1 MSKFANLVIS
11 AAQYG
16 LAAGA
21 AAQGTKGAAKG
32 ASAAGLF
39 FMLLGLSFFLCM
51 DYNSR
56 FGGLGSDLGPGTIIK
71 FLGASVSLTATGFIP
86 YVVIS
91 QKSKKFQKAAGG
103 ISAAV
108 YIVCSMVLGL
118 VLGRKTDGVA
128 QSVILTNMYV
138 LLGSILG
145 MNAQEAK
152 GNKSAMANAIMSAVG
167 FVLLTLFDFS
177 APVQPEAAG
186 ANATPVPPEK
196 AVETAPVKPE
206 AAANEPAAAAN
217 AAAANSTAASQPAAA
232 KAAAAISTA
241 ASQPAAAKAAATPAA
256 IAALEKAVEKAN
268 EDLEKALE
276 AVVGGVP
283 NPRQKEALNSLVATK
298 QKAYA
303 ALRAALAAN
312 PTPAESANAATPA
325 AIAALEAVET
335 HPLARKSLWLPWSRR
350 QN

>member
-108 YIVCSMVLGL
+108 YIVSSMVLGL
-118 VLGRKTDGVA
+118 VLGLVWGQNTDGVT

-177 APVQPEAAG
+177 APGKPETDATNAA
-186 ANATPVPPEK
+186 AEPETPAASSPVKPETPATPVAPEK

-206 AAANEPAAAAN
+206 AAATN
-217 AAAANSTAASQPAAA
+217 
-232 KAAAAISTA
+232 
-241 ASQPAAAKAAATPAA
+241 ATPAA
-256 IAALEKAVEKAN
+256 IAALEKDVKNADEAVET
-268 EDLEKALE
+268 ALE

-283 NPRQKEALNSLVATK
+283 NQKQSAALNRL
-298 QKAYA
+298 KAEANA
-303 ALRAALAAN
+303 ARAALAA
-312 PTPAESANAATPA
+312 AQQA
-325 AIAALEAVET
+325 
-335 HPLARKSLWLPWSRR
+335 
-350 QN
+350 

>member
-56 FGGLGSDLGPGTIIK
+56 FGGLGSDLDAWPIIK
-71 FLGASVSLTATGFIP
+71 FLGASVILTATGFIP

-91 QKSKKFQKAAGG
+91 QKIKKFQKAAGG

-108 YIVCSMVLGL
+108 YIVFSMVLGR
-118 VLGRKTDGVA
+118 VLGWNTVGAA

-177 APVQPEAAG
+177 APVKPE
-186 ANATPVPPEK
+186 ANATN
-196 AVETAPVKPE
+196 TAAN
-206 AAANEPAAAAN
+206 AAAEPAAAN
-217 AAAANSTAASQPAAA
+217 AAAQPAPAISPTVAATTAA
-232 KAAAAISTA
+232 TN
-241 ASQPAAAKAAATPAA
+241 ATPAA
-256 IAALEKAVEKAN
+256 IAPLEKAVKNAN
-268 EDLEKALE
+268 EAFKTARDA
-276 AVVGGVP
+276 AGGMP
-283 NPRQKEALNSLVATK
+283 TQEQSAALNRL
-298 QKAYA
+298 KA
-303 ALRAALAAN
+303 
-312 PTPAESANAATPA
+312 EANAAH
-325 AIAALEAVET
+325 AALKAA
-335 HPLARKSLWLPWSRR
+335 LQA
-350 QN
+350 

>member
-118 VLGRKTDGVA
+118 VLGLVWGQNTDGVA

-177 APVQPEAAG
+177 APV
-186 ANATPVPPEK
+186 
-196 AVETAPVKPE
+196 KPE

-217 AAAANSTAASQPAAA
+217 
-232 KAAAAISTA
+232 AAAAISTA

>member
-56 FGGLGSDLGPGTIIK
+56 FGGLGSGLGPGTIIK
-71 FLGASVSLTATGFIP
+71 FLVASVILTATGFVP

-103 ISAAV
+103 ISVAM
-108 YIVCSMVLGL
+108 YIVFSMILGL
-118 VLGRKTDGVA
+118 VLGRNTVGAA

-145 MNAQEAK
+145 MNAREAK

-167 FVLLTLFDFS
+167 FVLLTLFDFL
-177 APVQPEAAG
+177 
-186 ANATPVPPEK
+186 
-196 AVETAPVKPE
+196 APVKPE
-206 AAANEPAAAAN
+206 AAAAETSAAN
-217 AAAANSTAASQPAAA
+217 AANAAPSPVEPETSALEEAAKKATKALENAREAAGGAPTQEQSAALNRLNANA
-232 KAAAAISTA
+232 KAAQNELT
-241 ASQPAAAKAAATPAA
+241 KA
-256 IAALEKAVEKAN
+256 
-268 EDLEKALE
+268 
-276 AVVGGVP
+276 
-283 NPRQKEALNSLVATK
+283 RQA
-298 QKAYA
+298 
-303 ALRAALAAN
+303 
-312 PTPAESANAATPA
+312 
-325 AIAALEAVET
+325 
-335 HPLARKSLWLPWSRR
+335 
-350 QN
+350 

>member
-56 FGGLGSDLGPGTIIK
+56 FGGLGSDLKAWPIIK
-71 FLGASVSLTATGFIP
+71 FLGVSVILTATGFIP

-108 YIVCSMVLGL
+108 YIVFSMVLGL
-118 VLGRKTDGVA
+118 VLGWDTDGAA

-177 APVQPEAAG
+177 APVKPETSAT
-186 ANATPVPPEK
+186 NATPVAPEK

-206 AAANEPAAAAN
+206 AAATN
-217 AAAANSTAASQPAAA
+217 
-232 KAAAAISTA
+232 
-241 ASQPAAAKAAATPAA
+241 ATPAA
-256 IAALEKAVEKAN
+256 IATLEKAVKNAN
-268 EDLEKALE
+268 EALEKALE

-283 NPRQKEALNSLVATK
+283 NPSQKEALNSLKAT
-298 QKAYA
+298 
-303 ALRAALAAN
+303 
-312 PTPAESANAATPA
+312 ANAAQN
-325 AIAALEAVET
+325 ALTKAQQ
-335 HPLARKSLWLPWSRR
+335 A
-350 QN
+350 

>member
-56 FGGLGSDLGPGTIIK
+56 FGGLGSGLGPGTIIK
-71 FLGASVSLTATGFIP
+71 FLVASVILTATGFVP

-103 ISAAV
+103 ISVAM
-108 YIVCSMVLGL
+108 YIVFSMILGL
-118 VLGRKTDGVA
+118 VLGRNTVGAA

-145 MNAQEAK
+145 MNAREAK

-167 FVLLTLFDFS
+167 FVLLTLFDFL
-177 APVQPEAAG
+177 
-186 ANATPVPPEK
+186 
-196 AVETAPVKPE
+196 APVKPE
-206 AAANEPAAAAN
+206 AAAAETSAAN
-217 AAAANSTAASQPAAA
+217 AANAAPSPVEPETSALEEAAKKATKALENAREAAGGAPTQEQSAALNRLNAVA
-232 KAAAAISTA
+232 KAAQNDLT
-241 ASQPAAAKAAATPAA
+241 KA
-256 IAALEKAVEKAN
+256 
-268 EDLEKALE
+268 
-276 AVVGGVP
+276 
-283 NPRQKEALNSLVATK
+283 RQA
-298 QKAYA
+298 
-303 ALRAALAAN
+303 
-312 PTPAESANAATPA
+312 
-325 AIAALEAVET
+325 
-335 HPLARKSLWLPWSRR
+335 
-350 QN
+350 

>member
-39 FMLLGLSFFLCM
+39 FMLLGLSFFLFM

-56 FGGLGSDLGPGTIIK
+56 FGGLGSGLGPGTIIK
-71 FLGASVSLTATGFIP
+71 FLVASVILTATGFVP

-108 YIVCSMVLGL
+108 YIVFSMILGL
-118 VLGRKTDGVA
+118 VLGRNTVGAA

-145 MNAQEAK
+145 MNAPEAK

-177 APVQPEAAG
+177 APVKPETSA
-186 ANATPVPPEK
+186 ANAAPEP
-196 AVETAPVKPE
+196 TAANAASSPVKPE
-206 AAANEPAAAAN
+206 TSALEEAAKKATKALENAREAAGGVPTPMQSAALNRLN
-217 AAAANSTAASQPAAA
+217 ADA
-232 KAAAAISTA
+232 KAAQNELT
-241 ASQPAAAKAAATPAA
+241 KA
-256 IAALEKAVEKAN
+256 
-268 EDLEKALE
+268 
-276 AVVGGVP
+276 
-283 NPRQKEALNSLVATK
+283 RQA
-298 QKAYA
+298 
-303 ALRAALAAN
+303 
-312 PTPAESANAATPA
+312 
-325 AIAALEAVET
+325 
-335 HPLARKSLWLPWSRR
+335 
-350 QN
+350 

>member
-56 FGGLGSDLGPGTIIK
+56 FGGLGSDLDAPTIFK
-71 FLGASVSLTATGFIP
+71 FLLASVFLTATGFIP

-177 APVQPEAAG
+177 APGKPETDATNAA
-186 ANATPVPPEK
+186 AEPETPAASSPVKPETPATPVAPEK

-206 AAANEPAAAAN
+206 AAATN
-217 AAAANSTAASQPAAA
+217 
-232 KAAAAISTA
+232 
-241 ASQPAAAKAAATPAA
+241 ATPAA
-256 IAALEKAVEKAN
+256 IAALEKDVKNADEAVET
-268 EDLEKALE
+268 ALE

-283 NPRQKEALNSLVATK
+283 NQKQSAALNRLMATK
-298 QKAYA
+298 LKAYA
-303 ALRAALAAN
+303 ALAAARAALAAAR
-312 PTPAESANAATPA
+312 PT
-325 AIAALEAVET
+325 
-335 HPLARKSLWLPWSRR
+335 
-350 QN
+350 

>member
-56 FGGLGSDLGPGTIIK
+56 FGGLGSDLDAPTIFK
-71 FLGASVSLTATGFIP
+71 FLLASVFLTATGFIP

-177 APVQPEAAG
+177 APGKPETDATNAA
-186 ANATPVPPEK
+186 AEPETPAASSPVKPETPAASSPVKPETPATPVAPEK

-206 AAANEPAAAAN
+206 AAATN
-217 AAAANSTAASQPAAA
+217 
-232 KAAAAISTA
+232 
-241 ASQPAAAKAAATPAA
+241 ATPAA
-256 IAALEKAVEKAN
+256 IAALEKDVKNADEAVET
-268 EDLEKALE
+268 ALE

-283 NPRQKEALNSLVATK
+283 NQKQSAALNRLMATK
-298 QKAYA
+298 LKAYA
-303 ALRAALAAN
+303 ALAAARAALAAAR
-312 PTPAESANAATPA
+312 PT
-325 AIAALEAVET
+325 
-335 HPLARKSLWLPWSRR
+335 
-350 QN
+350 

>member
-56 FGGLGSDLGPGTIIK
+56 FGGLGSDLGAWTIIK
-71 FLGASVSLTATGFIP
+71 FLGASVILTATGFIP

-118 VLGRKTDGVA
+118 VLGRKTVGVA

-177 APVQPEAAG
+177 APGKPETDATNAA
-186 ANATPVPPEK
+186 AEPETPAASSPVKPETPATPVAPEK

-206 AAANEPAAAAN
+206 AAATN
-217 AAAANSTAASQPAAA
+217 
-232 KAAAAISTA
+232 
-241 ASQPAAAKAAATPAA
+241 ATPAA
-256 IAALEKAVEKAN
+256 IAALEKDVKNADEAVET
-268 EDLEKALE
+268 ALE

-283 NPRQKEALNSLVATK
+283 NQKQSAALNRLMATK
-298 QKAYA
+298 LKAYA
-303 ALRAALAAN
+303 ALAAARAALAAAR
-312 PTPAESANAATPA
+312 PT
-325 AIAALEAVET
+325 
-335 HPLARKSLWLPWSRR
+335 
-350 QN
+350 

>member
-56 FGGLGSDLGPGTIIK
+56 FGGLGSGLGPGTIIK
-71 FLGASVSLTATGFIP
+71 FLVASVILTATGFVP

-103 ISAAV
+103 ISVAM
-108 YIVCSMVLGL
+108 YIVFSMALGLFLGL
-118 VLGRKTDGVA
+118 VLGENTGGVA

-167 FVLLTLFDFS
+167 FVLLTLFDFL
-177 APVQPEAAG
+177 
-186 ANATPVPPEK
+186 
-196 AVETAPVKPE
+196 APVKPE
-206 AAANEPAAAAN
+206 AAAAETSAAN
-217 AAAANSTAASQPAAA
+217 AANAAPSPVEPETSALEEAVKNANEALETAREAAGGAPTQEQSAALNRLNAVA
-232 KAAAAISTA
+232 KAAQNDLT
-241 ASQPAAAKAAATPAA
+241 KA
-256 IAALEKAVEKAN
+256 
-268 EDLEKALE
+268 
-276 AVVGGVP
+276 
-283 NPRQKEALNSLVATK
+283 RQA
-298 QKAYA
+298 
-303 ALRAALAAN
+303 
-312 PTPAESANAATPA
+312 
-325 AIAALEAVET
+325 
-335 HPLARKSLWLPWSRR
+335 
-350 QN
+350 

>member
-56 FGGLGSDLGPGTIIK
+56 FGGLGSGLGPGTIIK
-71 FLGASVSLTATGFIP
+71 FLVASVILTATGFVP

-103 ISAAV
+103 ISVAM
-108 YIVCSMVLGL
+108 YIVFSMILGL
-118 VLGRKTDGVA
+118 VLGRNTVGAA

-145 MNAQEAK
+145 MNAPEAK

-177 APVQPEAAG
+177 APVQPETSAA
-186 ANATPVPPEK
+186 
-196 AVETAPVKPE
+196 ETS
-206 AAANEPAAAAN
+206 AAN
-217 AAAANSTAASQPAAA
+217 AANAAPSPVEPETSALEEAAKKATKALENAREAAGGAPTQEQSAALNRLNAVA
-232 KAAAAISTA
+232 KAAQNDLT
-241 ASQPAAAKAAATPAA
+241 KA
-256 IAALEKAVEKAN
+256 
-268 EDLEKALE
+268 
-276 AVVGGVP
+276 
-283 NPRQKEALNSLVATK
+283 RQA
-298 QKAYA
+298 
-303 ALRAALAAN
+303 
-312 PTPAESANAATPA
+312 
-325 AIAALEAVET
+325 
-335 HPLARKSLWLPWSRR
+335 
-350 QN
+350 

>member
-56 FGGLGSDLGPGTIIK
+56 FGGLGSDLKAWPIIK
-71 FLGASVSLTATGFIP
+71 FLGVSVILTATGFIP

-108 YIVCSMVLGL
+108 YIFFSMVLGL
-118 VLGRKTDGVA
+118 VLGLVLGRNTGGVGVA

-145 MNAQEAK
+145 MNAPEAK

-177 APVQPEAAG
+177 APVQPEAAAAEPVQPAASPPETSAAAQPAAEPTAANATA
-186 ANATPVPPEK
+186 ANATPPVQPESHPL
-196 AVETAPVKPE
+196 TAPWRPSWMSW
-206 AAANEPAAAAN
+206 PRR
-217 AAAANSTAASQPAAA
+217 
-232 KAAAAISTA
+232 
-241 ASQPAAAKAAATPAA
+241 TP
-256 IAALEKAVEKAN
+256 
-268 EDLEKALE
+268 
-276 AVVGGVP
+276 P
-283 NPRQKEALNSLVATK
+283 P
-298 QKAYA
+298 
-303 ALRAALAAN
+303 
-312 PTPAESANAATPA
+312 P
-325 AIAALEAVET
+325 
-335 HPLARKSLWLPWSRR
+335 
-350 QN
+350 

>member
-118 VLGRKTDGVA
+118 VLGLVWGQNTDGVA

-177 APVQPEAAG
+177 APGKPETDATNAA
-186 ANATPVPPEK
+186 AEPETPAASSPVKPETPATPVAPEK

-206 AAANEPAAAAN
+206 AAATN
-217 AAAANSTAASQPAAA
+217 
-232 KAAAAISTA
+232 
-241 ASQPAAAKAAATPAA
+241 ATPAA
-256 IAALEKAVEKAN
+256 IAALEKDVKNADEAVET
-268 EDLEKALE
+268 ALE

-283 NPRQKEALNSLVATK
+283 NQKQSAALNRLMATK
-298 QKAYA
+298 LKAYA
-303 ALRAALAAN
+303 ALAAARAALAAAR
-312 PTPAESANAATPA
+312 PT
-325 AIAALEAVET
+325 
-335 HPLARKSLWLPWSRR
+335 
-350 QN
+350 

>member
-56 FGGLGSDLGPGTIIK
+56 FGGLGSDLDAPTIFK
-71 FLGASVSLTATGFIP
+71 FLLASVFLTATGFIP

-103 ISAAV
+103 ISVAV

-186 ANATPVPPEK
+186 ANATP
-196 AVETAPVKPE
+196 
-206 AAANEPAAAAN
+206 
-217 AAAANSTAASQPAAA
+217 
-232 KAAAAISTA
+232 
-241 ASQPAAAKAAATPAA
+241 AA
-256 IAALEKAVEKAN
+256 IAPLEKAVKNAN
-268 EDLEKALE
+268 EAFKTARDA
-276 AVVGGVP
+276 AGGMP
-283 NPRQKEALNSLVATK
+283 TQEQSAALNRL
-298 QKAYA
+298 KA
-303 ALRAALAAN
+303 
-312 PTPAESANAATPA
+312 EANAAH
-325 AIAALEAVET
+325 AALKAA
-335 HPLARKSLWLPWSRR
+335 LQA
-350 QN
+350 

>member
-56 FGGLGSDLGPGTIIK
+56 FGGLGSDLDAPTIFK
-71 FLGASVSLTATGFIP
+71 FLLASVFLTATGFIP

-118 VLGRKTDGVA
+118 VLGRKTVGVA

-177 APVQPEAAG
+177 APGKPETDATNAA
-186 ANATPVPPEK
+186 AEPETPAASSPVKPETPATPVAPEK

-206 AAANEPAAAAN
+206 AAATN
-217 AAAANSTAASQPAAA
+217 
-232 KAAAAISTA
+232 
-241 ASQPAAAKAAATPAA
+241 ATPAA
-256 IAALEKAVEKAN
+256 IAALEKDVKNADEAVET
-268 EDLEKALE
+268 ALE

-283 NPRQKEALNSLVATK
+283 NQKQSAALNRLMATK
-298 QKAYA
+298 LKAYA
-303 ALRAALAAN
+303 ALAAARAALATAQQ
-312 PTPAESANAATPA
+312 T
-325 AIAALEAVET
+325 
-335 HPLARKSLWLPWSRR
+335 
-350 QN
+350 

>member
-56 FGGLGSDLGPGTIIK
+56 FGGLGSDLGAGTIIK
-71 FLGASVSLTATGFIP
+71 FLVASVILTATGFVP

-103 ISAAV
+103 ISVAM
-108 YIVCSMVLGL
+108 YIFFSMVLGL
-118 VLGRKTDGVA
+118 VLGRNTGGVA

-177 APVQPEAAG
+177 APVKPEAAG
-186 ANATPVPPEK
+186 ANATPAAVQPETPETP
-196 AVETAPVKPE
+196 ETAAAPPPVKPDTVALEE
-206 AAANEPAAAAN
+206 AARKARDAWWNAREAAGSAP
-217 AAAANSTAASQPAAA
+217 TPEQ
-232 KAAAAISTA
+232 KAALNRLTA
-241 ASQPAAAKAAATPAA
+241 NDKAAQN
-256 IAALEKAVEKAN
+256 ALTKA
-268 EDLEKALE
+268 
-276 AVVGGVP
+276 
-283 NPRQKEALNSLVATK
+283 RQA
-298 QKAYA
+298 
-303 ALRAALAAN
+303 
-312 PTPAESANAATPA
+312 
-325 AIAALEAVET
+325 
-335 HPLARKSLWLPWSRR
+335 
-350 QN
+350 

>member
-56 FGGLGSDLGPGTIIK
+56 FGGLGSDLDAPTIFK
-71 FLGASVSLTATGFIP
+71 FLLASVFLTATGFIP

-103 ISAAV
+103 ISVAV

-186 ANATPVPPEK
+186 ANATP
-196 AVETAPVKPE
+196 
-206 AAANEPAAAAN
+206 
-217 AAAANSTAASQPAAA
+217 
-232 KAAAAISTA
+232 
-241 ASQPAAAKAAATPAA
+241 AA
-256 IAALEKAVEKAN
+256 IAALEKAVKNAN
-268 EDLEKALE
+268 EALEKARE
-276 AVVGGVP
+276 AAGGEP
-283 NPRQKEALNSLVATK
+283 NQNQSAALNRLKAT
-298 QKAYA
+298 AEAAHA
-303 ALRAALAAN
+303 ALKAAQQA
-312 PTPAESANAATPA
+312 
-325 AIAALEAVET
+325 
-335 HPLARKSLWLPWSRR
+335 
-350 QN
+350 

>member
-56 FGGLGSDLGPGTIIK
+56 FGGLGSDLDAWPIIK
-71 FLGASVSLTATGFIP
+71 FLGASVILTATGFIP

-91 QKSKKFQKAAGG
+91 QKIKKFQKAAGG

-108 YIVCSMVLGL
+108 YIVFSMVLGR
-118 VLGRKTDGVA
+118 VLGWNTVGAA

-177 APVQPEAAG
+177 APVKPE
-186 ANATPVPPEK
+186 ANATN
-196 AVETAPVKPE
+196 TAPSPE
-206 AAANEPAAAAN
+206 TSAAEPAAAN
-217 AAAANSTAASQPAAA
+217 AAAQPAPAISPTVAATTAA
-232 KAAAAISTA
+232 TN
-241 ASQPAAAKAAATPAA
+241 ATPAA
-256 IAALEKAVEKAN
+256 IAPLEKAVKNAN
-268 EDLEKALE
+268 EAFKTARDA
-276 AVVGGVP
+276 AGGMP
-283 NPRQKEALNSLVATK
+283 TQEQSAALNRL
-298 QKAYA
+298 KA
-303 ALRAALAAN
+303 
-312 PTPAESANAATPA
+312 EANAAH
-325 AIAALEAVET
+325 AALKAA
-335 HPLARKSLWLPWSRR
+335 LQA
-350 QN
+350 

>member
-108 YIVCSMVLGL
+108 YIVFSMILGL

-177 APVQPEAAG
+177 APV
-186 ANATPVPPEK
+186 
-196 AVETAPVKPE
+196 KPE

-217 AAAANSTAASQPAAA
+217 
-232 KAAAAISTA
+232 AAAAISTA

-256 IAALEKAVEKAN
+256 FAALEKAVEKAN

>member
-56 FGGLGSDLGPGTIIK
+56 FGGLGSDLNAWTIVI
-71 FLGASVSLTATGFIP
+71 FLLASVSLTATGFIP

-103 ISAAV
+103 ISAAM
-108 YIVCSMVLGL
+108 YIVFSMILGL
-118 VLGRKTDGVA
+118 VLGRNTDGAA

-167 FVLLTLFDFS
+167 FVLLTLFDFL
-177 APVQPEAAG
+177 
-186 ANATPVPPEK
+186 
-196 AVETAPVKPE
+196 APVKPE
-206 AAANEPAAAAN
+206 AAAAETSAAN
-217 AAAANSTAASQPAAA
+217 AANAAPSPVEPETS
-232 KAAAAISTA
+232 
-241 ASQPAAAKAAATPAA
+241 
-256 IAALEKAVEKAN
+256 ALEEAVKNAN
-268 EDLEKALE
+268 EALE
-276 AVVGGVP
+276 TAREAAGGVP
-283 NPRQKEALNSLVATK
+283 NPNQSAALNRL
-298 QKAYA
+298 KAKANA
-303 ALRAALAAN
+303 ARAALAAAR
-312 PTPAESANAATPA
+312 PT
-325 AIAALEAVET
+325 
-335 HPLARKSLWLPWSRR
+335 
-350 QN
+350 